1 MPAIE
6 LAHRVLV
13 VEDEPAIREVMSG
26 YLRKAGY
33 EVDEAEDGET
43 GLQLFRQSKPDAI
56 LLDLN
61 LPKLDGV
68 AICKLIR
75 SESHVPIIMVTARTE
90 EMDELLGL
98 EIGADD
104 YVKKPFSPAVLVARV
119 NKLLERREPGTL
131 KRGSLEIDQAKME
144 VRRDG
149 ERIRLTTTPFRILY
163 SLALHPGR
171 IFTRADI
178 LHQLYADPAGA
189 DVYDRTIDAHVKAIR
204 KAIERDPKHPQY
216 VLTKIGGGY
225 AFTESAP

>member
-1 MPAIE
+1 MSAAE
-6 LAHRVLV
+6 VSHRILV
-13 VEDEPAIREVMSG
+13 VEDEPAIREVMVG
-26 YLRKAGY
+26 YLRKAAY

-61 LPKLDGV
+61 LPKLDGI

-75 SESHVPIIMVTARTE
+75 AESHVPIIMVTARTE
-90 EMDELLGL
+90 EMDELIGL

-104 YVKKPFSPAVLVARV
+104 YVKKPFSPAVLVARIH
-119 NKLLERREPGTL
+119 KLLERREPSVL

-144 VRRDG
+144 VRRAGHD
-149 ERIRLTTTPFRILY
+149 IRLTTTPFRILY
-163 SLALHPGR
+163 LLALHPGR
-171 IFTRADI
+171 VYTRSDI

-189 DVYDRTIDAHVKAIR
+189 DVYDRTVDAHIKAIR
-204 KAIERDPKHPQY
+204 KAIEPNPKHPQY

-225 AFTESAP
+225 AFAESAP